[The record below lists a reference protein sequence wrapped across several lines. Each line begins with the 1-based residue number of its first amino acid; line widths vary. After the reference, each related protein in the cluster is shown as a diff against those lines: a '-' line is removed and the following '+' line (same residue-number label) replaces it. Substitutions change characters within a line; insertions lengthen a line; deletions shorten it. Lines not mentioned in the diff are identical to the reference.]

1 MKNIRRIL
9 FQIRL
14 TTDIR
19 AKLYGAL
26 ASMTGPAGGIPLGAA
41 LSEMEAE
48 YRKQKHFLHPLLQ
61 EVMRRMKGGGSK
73 RVSLEGREAQT
84 LKLGDV
90 LLGLVPNNEAMIIR
104 SGEEQGNISLGLLQ
118 AAKYARSQSEIIKI
132 IRSGVSRVLWYAL
145 MMSVIYYYFSLEIIP
160 QMEQAAPRH
169 RWTQAAQS
177 FGFVADHIIA
187 FIIGFFLFIAFIYW
201 AFNYLKKN
209 LTGPVRNFLDRNIWP
224 FTTVRLLNSSATLG
238 SLSGFLRTGV
248 PFRTAVNSISEG
260 ADRYMVSKLDH
271 IKRLTQQGKPP
282 HVSLTSCNLF
292 PEENAWIISLY
303 GRTSDFGQS
312 LDHIA
317 NEFSELSI
325 EKAKTTAMV
334 ADIMGTLAIAGSILW
349 IAVTMYGIVGTLK

>member
-1 MKNIRRIL
+1 MKNIKRIL

-41 LSEMEAE
+41 LSEMESE

-145 MMSVIYYYFSLEIIP
+145 MMSVIYYYFSLEII
-160 QMEQAAPRH
+160 RK
-169 RWTQAAQS
+169 WS
-177 FGFVADHIIA
+177 
-187 FIIGFFLFIAFIYW
+187 
-201 AFNYLKKN
+201 
-209 LTGPVRNFLDRNIWP
+209 
-224 FTTVRLLNSSATLG
+224 
-238 SLSGFLRTGV
+238 
-248 PFRTAVNSISEG
+248 
-260 ADRYMVSKLDH
+260 
-271 IKRLTQQGKPP
+271 KRLQGTDGRKQPKVLDLWQITSLLSLL
-282 HVSLTSCNLF
+282 VSFYLLLSFIGRLT
-292 PEENAWIISLY
+292 IS
-303 GRTSDFGQS
+303 RK
-312 LDHIA
+312 I
-317 NEFSELSI
+317 
-325 EKAKTTAMV
+325 
-334 ADIMGTLAIAGSILW
+334 
-349 IAVTMYGIVGTLK
+349 

>member
-1 MKNIRRIL
+1 MKKIKRIL

-224 FTTVRLLNSSATLG
+224 FTTVRLQMNSAT
-238 SLSGFLRTGV
+238 
-248 PFRTAVNSISEG
+248 
-260 ADRYMVSKLDH
+260 
-271 IKRLTQQGKPP
+271 
-282 HVSLTSCNLF
+282 
-292 PEENAWIISLY
+292 
-303 GRTSDFGQS
+303 
-312 LDHIA
+312 
-317 NEFSELSI
+317 
-325 EKAKTTAMV
+325 
-334 ADIMGTLAIAGSILW
+334 
-349 IAVTMYGIVGTLK
+349 